1 MRELAGEPEAVKSRA
16 CEQGAIA
23 LSLENLMSFPWIR
36 ERVLA
41 GAMELHG
48 WYFDIDAGELLAYS
62 AETKSFAPLVA
73 RPGDASPA
81 EPAARR

>member
-1 MRELAGEPEAVKSRA
+1 
-16 CEQGAIA
+16 
-23 LSLENLMSFPWIR
+23 MSFPWIR

-62 AETKSFAPLVA
+62 AETKRFAPLVA
-73 RPGDASPA
+73 RAGDGARP
-81 EPAARR
+81 EPARQ